1 MGENAGMN
9 ARLDPEAPVRAVGG
23 GVRGV
28 VGGLVLLAL
37 AIVGGSAGFRYV
49 MSVRTS
55 HQDAVGRDTAQ
66 LAEVWVRVTV
76 PEVAKAEGALK
87 LPAELRPAREA
98 VINARVG
105 GYVRAFHVDLGAEV
119 EEGDLLAEIDAPEIE
134 RDAERAQ
141 AQHVQASAALALA
154 ETTAKRWKD
163 LLASATAS
171 QQEADEKFA
180 DVNLKRANV
189 EAASAEM
196 ERVKKVFGFAKI
208 TAPFGGRV
216 IARSLEVG
224 QLVDLGGKTELFRIA
239 DVSDLRAFVR
249 VPQGFARSIE
259 VGQKVVLSVPELR
272 GETREGTVTRTAGA
286 IDPQSRTLLTEVQ
299 VDNRDGGLLSGSFAQ
314 VELPDA
320 KAEDVRTVPANC
332 LMIRA
337 AGPMAVVVDSEGS
350 ARFRKLQLGRDYG
363 ARVEVLEGIGETERV
378 VLNPPDILTEGMKV
392 RISDSK

>member
-1 MGENAGMN
+1 MN
-9 ARLDPEAPVRAVGG
+9 ARFDAEKTGVSRRAGVGGAVGG
-23 GVRGV
+23 LLLLGVAVVAGV
-28 VGGLVLLAL
+28 TGYRSVV
-37 AIVGGSAGFRYV
+37 SARAGHRA
-49 MSVRTS
+49 
-55 HQDAVGRDTAQ
+55 AVVADTQ
-66 LAEVWVRVTV
+66 KLAEVWVRVTV
-76 PEVAKAEGALK
+76 PEVAKGDGALK

-105 GYVRAFHVDLGAEV
+105 GYVRAFHLDLGAKV
-119 EEGDLLAEIDAPEIE
+119 KEGDLLAEIDAPEIE

-154 ETTAKRWKD
+154 EITAKRWKD
-163 LLASATAS
+163 LLSSATAS

-189 EAASAEM
+189 EAAAAEM
-196 ERVKKVFGFAKI
+196 ERVRKVFGFARI
-208 TAPFGGRV
+208 TAPFSGRV

-239 DVSDLRAFVR
+239 DVTDLRAFVR

-259 VGQKVVLSVPELR
+259 VGQKVVVSVPELK
-272 GETREGTVTRTAGA
+272 GGTREGTVSRTAGA

-320 KAEDVRTVPANC
+320 RAEEVRTVPANC

-337 AGPMAVVVDSEGS
+337 AGPTAVVVDAEGC

-363 ARVEVLEGIGETERV
+363 ARVEVTEGISDGEQV
-378 VLNPPDILTEGMKV
+378 VLNPPDVLTEGMKV
-392 RISDSK
+392 RISESK